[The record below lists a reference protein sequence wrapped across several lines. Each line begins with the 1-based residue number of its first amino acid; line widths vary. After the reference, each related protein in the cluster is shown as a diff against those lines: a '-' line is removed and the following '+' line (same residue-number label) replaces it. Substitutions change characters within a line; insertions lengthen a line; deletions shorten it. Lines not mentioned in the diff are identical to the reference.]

1 MNGGLFAVEEKEGK
15 LPHRHKEQLCAAL
28 LILLLGNRPVLPV
41 IDHIPEA
48 FRIDAHDNS
57 RLLATFRRG
66 FGVGQ
71 GLSVGKPVLS
81 IHINGAGALFR
92 DNVGFN
98 DGRGNQNVPDKMR
111 ECGVL
116 FKTLPD
122 KGAAQHGGQ
131 AVVADAAQQ
140 PVVMRLAKDHF
151 LADVKTKNDLLPEGA
166 RTMIWAASGSIH
178 QLNSAEGVTLPC

>member
-1 MNGGLFAVEEKEGK
+1 MNVGLFAVEEKEGK

-71 GLSVGKPVLS
+71 GQ
-81 IHINGAGALFR
+81 I
-92 DNVGFN
+92 
-98 DGRGNQNVPDKMR
+98 GRAHV
-111 ECGVL
+111 
-116 FKTLPD
+116 
-122 KGAAQHGGQ
+122 
-131 AVVADAAQQ
+131 
-140 PVVMRLAKDHF
+140 
-151 LADVKTKNDLLPEGA
+151 
-166 RTMIWAASGSIH
+166 
-178 QLNSAEGVTLPC
+178 